1 MASKKKDIVD
11 EALATLASVREVD
24 DRVVDFVKGKKAK
37 FKFFLKSG
45 QTTAI
50 LMMAIPGVVGLLF
63 GYLIGSA
70 G

>member
-37 FKFFLKSG
+37 FQFFLKSG

-50 LMMAIPGVVGLLF
+50 LMMAIPGVVGLLL